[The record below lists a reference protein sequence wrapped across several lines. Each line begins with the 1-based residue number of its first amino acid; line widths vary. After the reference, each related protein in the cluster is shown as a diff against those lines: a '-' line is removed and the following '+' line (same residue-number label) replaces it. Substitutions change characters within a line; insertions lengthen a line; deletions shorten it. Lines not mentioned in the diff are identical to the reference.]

1 MWATRFGLFVSR
13 TGLRSIAGI
22 GLPFIRFVYGY
33 LGFYIG
39 AFDGDLDLAFG
50 LALLFLE
57 PG

>member
-1 MWATRFGLFVSR
+1 MSR